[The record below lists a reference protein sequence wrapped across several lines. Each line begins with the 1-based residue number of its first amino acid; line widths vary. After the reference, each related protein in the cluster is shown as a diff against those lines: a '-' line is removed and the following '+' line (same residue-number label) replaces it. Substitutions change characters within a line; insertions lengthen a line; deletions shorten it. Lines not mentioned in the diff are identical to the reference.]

1 MKGWDWF
8 LSLAIHGA
16 VIGAATLG
24 LLRVPSAQDTGPVP
38 IYFEVIEASAIESD
52 SGSVPND
59 MPNDVGPVPINV
71 GSVPMNAGSVPND
84 GEMELGGNFG
94 YFDEKC
100 EIGVCETMGVSQSDE
115 SASAEEEDNA
125 RVEGEEA
132 QRVTEV
138 GEMSSVD
145 PVGRSEESE
154 KGEPLKTER
163 EPLAVEREPLAV
175 EREPLVAEQEERA
188 KVVSDPMAINRIVP
202 VYPRWARRKGHEGDV
217 TVEVSVAEDGGIA
230 HAAVVTSSGYAELDE
245 AALAAVRSARFTPA
259 SEDGVSV
266 RGELRLTFAFRLK

>member
-1 MKGWDWF
+1 
-8 LSLAIHGA
+8 
-16 VIGAATLG
+16 
-24 LLRVPSAQDTGPVP
+24 
-38 IYFEVIEASAIESD
+38 
-52 SGSVPND
+52 
-59 MPNDVGPVPINV
+59 
-71 GSVPMNAGSVPND
+71 MNAGSVPND

-163 EPLAVEREPLAV
+163 EPLAVEREPL
-175 EREPLVAEQEERA
+175 VAEQEERA
-188 KVVSDPMAINRIVP
+188 KVVSDPMAINRIGP

-217 TVEVSVAEDGGIA
+217 TVEVFVAAAGGIA

-245 AALAAVRSARFTPA
+245 AALVAVRSARFTPA
-259 SEDGVSV
+259 TEDGVSV

>member
-52 SGSVPND
+52 SGPDPND
-59 MPNDVGPVPINV
+59 MPNDVGSDPNDMPNNV
-71 GSVPMNAGSVPND
+71 GSDPMNVGSVPND
-84 GEMELGGNFG
+84 GEIELGENFD

-100 EIGVCETMGVSQSDE
+100 EIDVGETMGVSQSDE
-115 SASAEEEDNA
+115 SASAEEED
-125 RVEGEEA
+125 ESP
-132 QRVTEV
+132 RVTEE
-138 GEMSSVD
+138 EMSSIV
-145 PVGRSEESE
+145 PIGRSEESK
-154 KGEPLKTER
+154 KGEPLVTGQK
-163 EPLAVEREPLAV
+163 PLAT

-202 VYPRWARRKGHEGDV
+202 VYPRSARRKGHEGDV
-217 TVEVSVAEDGGIA
+217 TVEVFVAEDGGIA

-245 AALAAVRSARFTPA
+245 AALVAVRSARFTPA